1 MFFKEVQSGAVPKVA
16 VIGCGCSVATEPV
29 AEISHYWNI
38 PQVSLIH
45 IRQTYHIISDS
56 NDITEVIITVVTASI
71 QSDASEVYCTVF
83 IFYW

>member
-1 MFFKEVQSGAVPKVA
+1 MFFTEVQSGAVPKIA
-16 VIGCGCSVATEPV
+16 VVGCGCSVATEPV

-45 IRQTYHIISDS
+45 IRQTHHIYDS
-56 NDITEVIITVVTASI
+56 NDTTEVIINVVTASM
-71 QSDASEVYCTVF
+71 QSDALEVYCTVF